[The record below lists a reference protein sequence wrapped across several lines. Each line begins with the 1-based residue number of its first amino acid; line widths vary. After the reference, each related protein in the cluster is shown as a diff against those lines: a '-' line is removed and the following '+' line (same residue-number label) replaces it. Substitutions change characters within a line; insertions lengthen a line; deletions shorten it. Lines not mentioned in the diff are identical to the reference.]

1 MQSEPYTHGDRTGSV
16 VHGSLSTH
24 GWVSALLV
32 AVWQAKF
39 GAHAMVGHR
48 WAWRVAHWHNGAHVA
63 PPGQNVPPTTP
74 PRCHNAEFSHLMLRS
89 SRWSS
94 PLLRSIFW
102 PILCAPEHFFAY
114 FKCSG
119 ALFCPFC
126 ALRSIAQRIKPNFA
140 CHTARTCHCVPSCFI
155 FHIRYHP

>member
-1 MQSEPYTHGDRTGSV
+1 
-16 VHGSLSTH
+16 
-24 GWVSALLV
+24 
-32 AVWQAKF
+32 
-39 GAHAMVGHR
+39 MVGHR
-48 WAWRVAHWHNGAHVA
+48 WAWRVAHWHSGAHVA

-126 ALRSIAQRIKPNFA
+126 ALRGIAQRIKPNFA
-140 CHTARTCHCVPSCFI
+140 CHTVNLVYPLTHE
-155 FHIRYHP
+155 